1 MKFKNLEDKCLY
13 YRGLTDY
20 RIQGNNDI
28 IVMLDGKNFSTLI
41 KNNFKKPFDDDF
53 INMMN
58 KTAQFLCNNV
68 QGVKF
73 AYVQSDEISLLITD
87 YDTPETDTPF
97 GGRICKLQS
106 ILASLATSEFN
117 KWFTLNKWYKY
128 CVSENKFSDDARI
141 SISEV
146 DDFITNMK
154 LAQFDCK
161 VWTVPNQ
168 NEAFAWFLYR
178 QLDCVKNSKQQTAQ
192 TYIPHKQLVR
202 HNADEQIQMV
212 LEQKG
217 IDWNSFIPDYKF
229 GRFVYK
235 VETTGKAKDNK
246 GNDVEFTRN
255 KFTVLPALDLTTDYG
270 RNKFFEHAFEMY
282 AIQPVEDEK
291 LNHFIG

>member
-28 IVMLDGKNFSTLI
+28 LVMLDGKNFSTLI

-58 KTAQFLCNNV
+58 QTAKFLCNNV

-87 YDTPETDTPF
+87 YDTTETDTPF
-97 GGRICKLQS
+97 GGRLCKLQS
-106 ILASLATSEFN
+106 LLASLATSEFN
-117 KWFTLNKWYKY
+117 RWFTLNKWYKY

-146 DDFITNMK
+146 NDFISNMK
-154 LAQFDCK
+154 MAQFDCK

-168 NEAFAWFLYR
+168 NDAFAWFLYR
-178 QLDCVKNSKQQTAQ
+178 QLDCIKNSKQQTAQ
-192 TYIPHKQLVR
+192 TYIPHKLLVG

-217 IDWNSFIPDYKF
+217 IDWNTFIPDYKF

-235 VETTGKAKDNK
+235 VETIGTAKDNK
-246 GNDVEFTRN
+246 GNTVEYTRN
-255 KFTVLPALDLTTDYG
+255 KFTVLPALDLSEQYG
-270 RNKFFEHAFEMY
+270 KDKFFEHAYNE
-282 AIQPVEDEK
+282 
-291 LNHFIG
+291 LN